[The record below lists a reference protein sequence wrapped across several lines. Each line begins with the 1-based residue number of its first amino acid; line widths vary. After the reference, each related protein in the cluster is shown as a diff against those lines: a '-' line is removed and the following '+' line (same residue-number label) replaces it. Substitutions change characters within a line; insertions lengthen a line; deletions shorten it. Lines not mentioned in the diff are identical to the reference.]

1 MDKIIISGGNPLY
14 GNVSISGMKNAAL
27 PVICACMLNKET
39 CIIDNIPPISDIETL
54 LMILSSMGADVKMLT
69 KNSVQINCRNII
81 PGSSPNELASKL
93 RGSSYIL
100 GAELGR
106 FGKSSVYSPGGCSIG
121 PRPLDLHMKAFEA
134 LGVGLNYGFT
144 DYLMLGVL
152 IMSTV
157 LMVVAAMSIV
167 SAYARTVKEANSWS
181 SPLMFILMGFSLFN
195 MFEFPSS
202 RVMYL
207 IPFFNSSQCMGA
219 IFAFNLDYVNFFITV
234 AVNLVYTAL
243 GVWGLAKMFGSEKVV
258 FGK

>member
-1 MDKIIISGGNPLY
+1 MVTPAKRSGIAVGKILALSIIALLSGLFT
-14 GNVSISGMKNAAL
+14 
-27 PVICACMLNKET
+27 MLGV
-39 CIIDNIPPISDIETL
+39 
-54 LMILSSMGADVKMLT
+54 MLSVPQLF
-69 KNSVQINCRNII
+69 
-81 PGSSPNELASKL
+81 GS
-93 RGSSYIL
+93 
-100 GAELGR
+100 
-106 FGKSSVYSPGGCSIG
+106 
-121 PRPLDLHMKAFEA
+121 AFEA

-219 IFAFNLDYVNFFITV
+219 IFAFNPDYVNFFITV